1 MGEQPSEAAPAR
13 RTRAPGE
20 RSRARILEQAARLA
34 TIEGLAG
41 LSVGRLAEA
50 TGMAKSSVYALF
62 GSKEELQL
70 ATIDAARDSFIAEV
84 ISPALRSAQPGC
96 QRLLAFCEGFLSYVE
111 RRVFPGGCF
120 FVGVSAELGAR
131 PGRVHDRVAR
141 VQQEWRDLLETE
153 ARLAAAN
160 GQLPAGSDPAQLA
173 FELGTMLAGTNIVT
187 VLHDDDGAVARAR
200 TAIRNRLAGC

>member
-1 MGEQPSEAAPAR
+1 MGEQLAEAARAR
-13 RTRAPGE
+13 RARAPGE

-41 LSVGRLAEA
+41 LSVGGLAAA

-84 ISPALRSAQPGC
+84 INPALRSAQPGC
-96 QRLLAFCEGFLSYVE
+96 ERLLAFCEGFLSYVE

-120 FVGVSAELGAR
+120 FVGVASELGAR

-141 VQQEWRDLLETE
+141 VQQEWRDLLDAE
-153 ARLAAAN
+153 ARLAAGN
-160 GQLPAGSDPAQLA
+160 WQLPPGSDPAQLA
-173 FELGTMLAGTNIVT
+173 FELGTMLAGTNIVA

-200 TAIRNRLAGC
+200 TAIRSRLPGC

>member
-1 MGEQPSEAAPAR
+1 MGEQLAEEAPAR

-41 LSVGRLAEA
+41 LSVGGLAEA

-70 ATIDAARDSFIAEV
+70 ATIDAARGSFIAEV

-96 QRLLAFCEGFLSYVE
+96 ERLLAFCEGFLSYVE

-120 FVGVSAELGAR
+120 FVGVSAELAPAPAASTTGSPASSRNGVTCWRPRPAWPPGTGSSRQGAIQR
-131 PGRVHDRVAR
+131 SSHSSSAPC
-141 VQQEWRDLLETE
+141 
-153 ARLAAAN
+153 
-160 GQLPAGSDPAQLA
+160 S
-173 FELGTMLAGTNIVT
+173 
-187 VLHDDDGAVARAR
+187 RAR
-200 TAIRNRLAGC
+200 TSSPSSTTTTAQ